1 MTTMAIIDRLRA
13 APEDGEWLLEV
24 AEAAEVL
31 FHLVDALPIRVSH
44 PRRIGTH
51 DLLHQA
57 PGLDRLPQARLGQ
70 SSSVEAT

>member
-31 FHLVDALPIRVSH
+31 FHPSTPCLFACHTLDASEPTTSCIRHRGS
-44 PRRIGTH
+44 I
-51 DLLHQA
+51 DC
-57 PGLDRLPQARLGQ
+57 PGPG
-70 SSSVEAT
+70 